1 MKTKKIIPFLF
12 VLALLGFQSCED
24 FLDVQPQQS
33 VSDETVYT
41 THDGVVNA
49 LNGAWERIAGP
60 QLFAGTSI
68 FHSDLVANNND
79 MNWIGTFIGYRE
91 MNWKSMSTTD
101 GTIAA
106 KWIRAYHA
114 IDLANNVLANLEI
127 VREAERDRVEGEALF
142 IRGIMYLELIR
153 FYAHPF
159 VKGEPNTHDGVPL
172 IITPTTGITDDSY
185 PSRATVAAVYQQI
198 LTDLN
203 TAKEKLNHLGKGAG
217 ANAGR
222 ATSSTAAAFLARV
235 HMAMGE
241 WQLAAQEADY
251 VIGNFGGYGA
261 LNETPRAAF
270 NNDEYTSE
278 DVFMIRQDASSHAGQ
293 ANDGI
298 ATFFASLQGMGR
310 GDVNITSSHL
320 ERYEAGDLRGGV
332 TDNPDIVTIADVPTM
347 FYIGV
352 GTDPGN
358 VMSSKWGKYDA
369 NIPVIRLAEMILTR
383 AEANFRNGSSIGAAP
398 LDDINAVRE
407 RANASEWT
415 ELTLELIYEERV
427 RELCFEGQM
436 LEDLRRFRKS
446 TVAPTGSTHAGQTL
460 EWNDGRLVLPIP
472 QREMDVNENLTQNS
486 AYL

>member
-1 MKTKKIIPFLF
+1 
-12 VLALLGFQSCED
+12 
-24 FLDVQPQQS
+24 
-33 VSDETVYT
+33 
-41 THDGVVNA
+41 
-49 LNGAWERIAGP
+49 
-60 QLFAGTSI
+60 
-68 FHSDLVANNND
+68 
-79 MNWIGTFIGYRE
+79 
-91 MNWKSMSTTD
+91 
-101 GTIAA
+101 
-106 KWIRAYHA
+106 
-114 IDLANNVLANLEI
+114 
-127 VREAERDRVEGEALF
+127 
-142 IRGIMYLELIR
+142 
-153 FYAHPF
+153 
-159 VKGEPNTHDGVPL
+159 
-172 IITPTTGITDDSY
+172 
-185 PSRATVAAVYQQI
+185 
-198 LTDLN
+198 
-203 TAKEKLNHLGKGAG
+203 
-217 ANAGR
+217 
-222 ATSSTAAAFLARV
+222 
-235 HMAMGE
+235 
-241 WQLAAQEADY
+241 
-251 VIGNFGGYGA
+251 
-261 LNETPRAAF
+261 
-270 NNDEYTSE
+270 
-278 DVFMIRQDASSHAGQ
+278 MIRQDASSHAGQ